1 MNYTKK
7 LLNKRETG
15 ERIRQAITNSHF
27 TYEDLAFSLGLNSPR
42 VIYDWTNGNKLP
54 SLENLINL
62 CLIFNNKVEDF
73 IVFL

>member
-7 LLNKRETG
+7 LLNKRATG
-15 ERIRQAITNSHF
+15 ERIRQAITNSHL
-27 TYEDLAFSLGLNSPR
+27 TYEDLAFSLELNSPR

-62 CLIFNNKVEDF
+62 CFIFNNKVEDF

>member
-7 LLNKRETG
+7 LLNKRATG
-15 ERIRQAITNSHF
+15 ERIRQAITNSHL
-27 TYEDLAFSLGLNSPR
+27 TYEDLAFSLELNSPR
-42 VIYDWTNGNKLP
+42 VIYNWTNGNKLP

>member
-7 LLNKRETG
+7 LLNKRATG
-15 ERIRQAITNSHF
+15 ERIRQAITNSHL
-27 TYEDLAFSLGLNSPR
+27 TYEDLAFSLELNSPR